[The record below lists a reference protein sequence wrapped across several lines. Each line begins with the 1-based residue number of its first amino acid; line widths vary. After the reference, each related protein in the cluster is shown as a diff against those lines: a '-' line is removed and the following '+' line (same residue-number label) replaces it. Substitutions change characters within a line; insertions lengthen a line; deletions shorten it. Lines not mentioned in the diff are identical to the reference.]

1 MVVLSIYL
9 YWGHRRD
16 LKVFL
21 GSKSVMEVYNISKDI
36 FLSLKIL
43 INGLSCRSESSNI
56 SLVVGQQI
64 KS

>member
-1 MVVLSIYL
+1 M
-9 YWGHRRD
+9 
-16 LKVFL
+16 FL
-21 GSKSVMEVYNISKDI
+21 GSKSVVEVYNISKDI